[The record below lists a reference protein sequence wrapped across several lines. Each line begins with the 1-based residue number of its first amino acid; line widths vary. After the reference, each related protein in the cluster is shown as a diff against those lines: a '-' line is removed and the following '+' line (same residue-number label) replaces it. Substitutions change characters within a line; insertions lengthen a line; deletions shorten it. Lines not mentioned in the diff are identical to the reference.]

1 MQVRRIVVISAT
13 FLAISLLGLCGC
25 KATDTLENS
34 SDIEFNGA
42 IEEHT
47 ENSTDEGGLSA
58 NNDEVEEMTPA
69 EPGIESVKLTTKVKY
84 QNGSY
89 WEYEYDEYGQRLKEM
104 YCLETGA
111 VDRYKVYE
119 YDEVGRCLS
128 ELEYD
133 GEEVLCNSHTMVYD
147 EFGNCL
153 EDIRYNAGIDVEEK
167 DEYEYDENGN
177 MIKYIS
183 TDRYGK
189 DTYEYQY
196 DDAGNCIK
204 SLEYKEDGKLFG
216 WNEYEYDG
224 EGKLIKDLYY
234 FGNGKLNCVIE
245 YKYNNEGNVIEEDT
259 YWSFVGFESPRD
271 IRKYTYDENNNLIS
285 DEFRG
290 DLDQSWGT
298 FTDRWEY
305 QYDDN
310 NQLIQSTRYSS
321 QYDIV
326 DHKMEYY
333 VYEYDENGNM
343 IKEEYYIL
351 ALGLARTELMGDGTA
366 TLWDS
371 VEYVYDEDGD
381 VVEKISANIDN
392 NNDITGYTS
401 VFYEYEYMDIIVR

>member
-1 MQVRRIVVISAT
+1 MQVRKTVVILAT
-13 FLAISLLGLCGC
+13 FLAMSLLGVCGC
-25 KATDTLENS
+25 KVADTLENS
-34 SDIEFNGA
+34 SDTEFNGA
-42 IEEHT
+42 IEENT
-47 ENSTDEGGLSA
+47 ENSTDEDLSTNSA
-58 NNDEVEEMTPA
+58 EVEEMIVV
-69 EPGIESVKLTTKVKY
+69 EPGIESIKLTTRIKY
-84 QNGSY
+84 QNGCY
-89 WEYEYDEYGQRLKEM
+89 QEYEYDAYGQCLKEM
-104 YCLETGA
+104 YYSETGT
-111 VDRYKVYE
+111 VNSYKVYE
-119 YDEVGRCLS
+119 YDEAGRCLS

-133 GEEVLCNSHTMVYD
+133 GEEVLCNSHTMV
-147 EFGNCL
+147 
-153 EDIRYNAGIDVEEK
+153 
-167 DEYEYDENGN
+167 YDENGN

-196 DDAGNCIK
+196 DDAGKRIK

-245 YKYNNEGNVIEEDT
+245 YKYNDKGNVIEEDT
-259 YWSFVGFESPRD
+259 YWSFVGFDSPRD
-271 IRKYTYDENNNLIS
+271 VRKYTYDENNNLIS

-290 DLDQSWGT
+290 DLHQSWGT

-310 NQLIQSTRYSS
+310 NQLIQSTLYSS

-351 ALGLARTELMGDGTA
+351 AIGLARTELMGDGTA

-381 VVEKISANIDN
+381 VVEKIYADIDN